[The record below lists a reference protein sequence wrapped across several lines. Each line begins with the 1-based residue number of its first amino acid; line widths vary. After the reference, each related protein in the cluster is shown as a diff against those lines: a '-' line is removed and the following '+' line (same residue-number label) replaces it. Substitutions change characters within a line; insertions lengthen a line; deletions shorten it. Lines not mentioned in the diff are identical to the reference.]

1 MQRHFISRTSYLFNT
16 TTTTT
21 TNFSKSIQT
30 LNFHH
35 ATPNTLTFLKKS
47 RFHSGNNPIK
57 PSAITNSRKT
67 LPIKTISSIAAV
79 SLAASYYYSSAAA
92 NADSDKVVEIASA
105 PMSAFSNSTSAGT
118 IAELMDDD
126 NRAAMKAK
134 STPEL
139 LLGLFVYKL
148 CTLPWI
154 VDAAP
159 HLIKLAETL
168 HLQAP
173 VYWFVK
179 NTFFSQF
186 CGGETAE
193 ECVATMTRLSQSGIN
208 CILDLSVE
216 ADLHMDELAHSKKEE
231 TGKYWR
237 QEQKADVI
245 LEMIK
250 NCLKT
255 AATGQH
261 EEYAT
266 SGAFAAVKVTA
277 FAPPELLLRLN
288 QVIMY
293 LDQAFEMY
301 QINGQ
306 VDTTCLNHVVNKI
319 CPTPQ
324 SELQHKQRSQILSH
338 LQESQG
344 TLDYIEFTKLFNL
357 RGAGREVWW
366 ETDQGKTEKEV
377 FLTCD
382 DLQAYDRMVDRL
394 EQVCQLAHDVRVGVM
409 VDAEQ
414 SYFQEAIDHVA
425 MNLQEKY
432 NRRDDTDHSPTV
444 YNTYQMYTKA
454 AQKKLERDVD
464 RANRNNFSFA
474 AKLVRGAYMV
484 SERKRA
490 DQMKYPSPIHETLED
505 THESYNNGVRFLLKR
520 LHHYQDS
527 TGHALTA
534 TTAPIVFMVAS
545 HNRESTILTVEEM
558 ENHHVLPRSGVV
570 HFGQLFGMQDQISY
584 TLGKNGYSIYKYLP
598 YGMIDEVIPYLL
610 RRAQENSAVLGGVS
624 KERSLMWQEVKD
636 RFSDAAGVVHA
647 PLENSS
653 TIEYGL
659 AVDVNSNGT
668 TSEGTETA

>member
-1 MQRHFISRTSYLFNT
+1 MQRLFISRSSSLSYST
-16 TTTTT
+16 TKT
-21 TNFSKSIQT
+21 FSKSFNRTNAFNNVTPST
-30 LNFHH
+30 LAFQR
-35 ATPNTLTFLKKS
+35 KS
-47 RFHSGNNPIK
+47 CFHSINQVSVK
-57 PSAITNSRKT
+57 EKT
-67 LPIKTISSIAAV
+67 FPIKTISSLAAV
-79 SLAASYYYSSAAA
+79 SIAASYYYFKEEKKGISH
-92 NADSDKVVEIASA
+92 IASA
-105 PMSAFSNSTSAGT
+105 PISAFSSSTSAGT
-118 IAELMDDD
+118 VNELLDDD
-126 NRAAMKAK
+126 NRAALKAK
-134 STPEL
+134 STQEL
-139 LLGLFVYKL
+139 LLALFVYKL
-148 CTLPWI
+148 CTFPWI

-159 HLIKLAETL
+159 HIIKLAETL

-216 ADLHMDELAHSKKEE
+216 ADLHLDEAPKNTHKEDL
-231 TGKYWR
+231 GKYWR

-255 AATGQH
+255 AAAGQH
-261 EEYAT
+261 QEYAT

-288 QVIMY
+288 QAILY
-293 LDQAFEMY
+293 LDQAFDTY
-301 QINGQ
+301 Q
-306 VDTTCLNHVVNKI
+306 VDGRVDSTCLNHVVSQI
-319 CPTPQ
+319 CPPAQ
-324 SELQHKQRSQILSH
+324 SELQQQQRTQILSH
-338 LQESQG
+338 LQEKNG

-357 RGAGREVWW
+357 KGAGREVWW
-366 ETDQGKTEKEV
+366 ETDSSKTEKEV
-377 FLTCD
+377 FLTVD
-382 DLQAYDRMVDRL
+382 DLQAYDRMVNRL
-394 EQVCQLAHDVRVGVM
+394 EEVCQLAHDLRVGVM

-432 NRRDDTDHSPTV
+432 NRREDTDHAPTV
-444 YNTYQMYTKA
+444 YNTYQMYTKL
-454 AQKKLERDVD
+454 AQKKLERDVE
-464 RANRNNFSFA
+464 RANRNNFAFA
-474 AKLVRGAYMV
+474 AKLVRGAYMF

-490 DQMKYPSPIHETLED
+490 DQMKYPSPIHDTLED
-505 THESYNNGVRFLLKR
+505 THESFNNGIRFLLES
-520 LHHYQDS
+520 LQAHQES
-527 TGHALTA
+527 SGHALTA

-558 ENHHVLPRSGVV
+558 EKHNVLPRSGVV

-636 RFSDAAGVVHA
+636 RMSAIAGGVHA

-653 TIEYGL
+653 SVDYGL
-659 AVDVNSNGT
+659 AVEGNANGA
-668 TSEGTETA
+668 TSEGISTETA